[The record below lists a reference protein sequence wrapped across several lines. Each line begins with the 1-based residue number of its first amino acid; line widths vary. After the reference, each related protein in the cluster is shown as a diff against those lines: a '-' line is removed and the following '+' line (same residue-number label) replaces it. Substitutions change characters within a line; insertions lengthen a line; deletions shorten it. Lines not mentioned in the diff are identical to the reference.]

1 MRIRVNLC
9 FCHLSAWNIYHSLSP
24 GSLSPSSMIKAK
36 HPVLT
41 PSCTATTETRVR
53 TSVRAGK
60 DIIKNLPCDSKPV
73 SGAFPVSRWKHS
85 SGNRESVWPGDCGDT
100 VIIYYSRICAVT
112 HTDFDF
118 LHVWFTHA
126 SSVFACCILCISIWD
141 TYFPVILFLC

>member
-1 MRIRVNLC
+1 MRVNLC
-9 FCHLSAWNIYHSLSP
+9 LCHLSAWNIYHSLAP

-41 PSCTATTETRVR
+41 PSCAATAETRVR

-73 SGAFPVSRWKHS
+73 SGAFPFSRWKHS

-100 VIIYYSRICAVT
+100 VNNILFQNLCGNMRQFWISTCVVYTCFECFRMLHFYLRHIFSR
-112 HTDFDF
+112 
-118 LHVWFTHA
+118 
-126 SSVFACCILCISIWD
+126 
-141 TYFPVILFLC
+141 VILFLC